1 MYKIYEIEGKNKE
14 ELIEKALTDLNA
26 NKNEAINNIEE
37 TEAKLFKSKKYK
49 IQVILKIDIKNYI
62 KDYIKDFSKN
72 SGIDM
77 QLEVLENENI
87 YSVNVLSDD
96 SAILIGKD
104 GKNLKSLQLL
114 LRQSVLRKFNTNIKI
129 NLDIAGYKAKKTT
142 RLEREIKKLAREV
155 LKTKIDVKLDPMNSY
170 ERRIVH
176 SLISTYD
183 NLSTESV
190 GEEPNRYT
198 IIHYIEK

>member
-26 NKNEAINNIEE
+26 NKNEAIINIEE

-62 KDYIKDFSKN
+62 KDYMKDFSKN

-87 YSVNVLSDD
+87 YSVNVLSND

-114 LRQSVLRKFNTNIKI
+114 LS
-129 NLDIAGYKAKKTT
+129 
-142 RLEREIKKLAREV
+142 
-155 LKTKIDVKLDPMNSY
+155 
-170 ERRIVH
+170 
-176 SLISTYD
+176 
-183 NLSTESV
+183 
-190 GEEPNRYT
+190 
-198 IIHYIEK
+198 

>member
-26 NKNEAINNIEE
+26 NKNEAIINIEE